1 MKACMF
7 FKVAS
12 ECIRILNNQS
22 CLSTCW
28 CSLTG
33 ANVIQTLLF
42 DYLVIEKKSKQNQ
55 EKNENICF
63 FSQNELTLTFYR
75 YHLMELC
82 YIFVNFL
89 TKKLDSLKI
98 KDYFCFVL
106 KEKTSHKENLFKKI
120 IEVDG

>member
-55 EKNENICF
+55 ELLRGNIWK
-63 FSQNELTLTFYR
+63 SS
-75 YHLMELC
+75 
-82 YIFVNFL
+82 
-89 TKKLDSLKI
+89 KLGDK
-98 KDYFCFVL
+98 
-106 KEKTSHKENLFKKI
+106 
-120 IEVDG
+120 